1 MFKTFKQQLEQEN
14 ILIFFHQ
21 FQNSKFCFS
30 NISGLIYIK
39 KLQPIQTNSLNK
51 RAIERIEKTYMN
63 STVLFS
69 KTPPVKLFFI
79 AAFPGAISM
88 LASALY
94 QTLDGV
100 FVGQFLGETAFAAL
114 NLAMP
119 FVIINFALADLIGV
133 GSSVPISICLGKK
146 EEEKANNIFTC
157 SCIMIVASGAIIG
170 AILFVTAPFLIQ
182 LMGAEGEFAELATQ
196 YLRVYA
202 LCSPVTTII
211 FAVDNFLRICGYIRG
226 SMFLNI
232 FMSALS
238 GILELLFLG
247 VFRWGIW
254 GAALATC
261 SGILVCAFIAFI
273 PFFRKKTLLRFCR
286 PRFNA
291 KMIRQIISCG
301 NPNFLN
307 NIAGRIT
314 AILMNAILVRL
325 GGETAV
331 SVYGILMFADG
342 FIQPLLYGMC
352 DSLQPAVGYNWGARK
367 FSRVR
372 AIEKCC
378 FTASGIV
385 SLIAVIV
392 IALFPEQI
400 TKLFMAGANSD
411 IMSLSITALRLFSL
425 TYITRWFSF
434 ATQSYMLAVE
444 KPLPASLISV
454 STALIFP
461 VILIGIMWPLGLTGI
476 WLNFAATSILA
487 GLMSLIIL
495 KKLREELKRPDDI

>member
-1 MFKTFKQQLEQEN
+1 
-14 ILIFFHQ
+14 
-21 FQNSKFCFS
+21 
-30 NISGLIYIK
+30 
-39 KLQPIQTNSLNK
+39 
-51 RAIERIEKTYMN
+51 MN

-69 KTPPVKLFFI
+69 KTPPLKLFFLASI
-79 AAFPGAISM
+79 PGAISM

-94 QTLDGV
+94 QTIDGV
-100 FVGQFLGETAFAAL
+100 FVGQFFGACAFAAL

-119 FVIINFALADLIGV
+119 FVIINFSLADLVGV
-133 GSSVPISICLGKK
+133 GSAVPISVCLGQKK
-146 EEEKANNIFTC
+146 TQEANNIFTC
-157 SCIMIVASGAIIG
+157 ACLMIVAAGVVIG
-170 AILFVTAPFLIQ
+170 SILFALAPALIRF
-182 LMGAEGEFAELATQ
+182 MGAEGEFAELAVQ

-211 FAVDNFLRICGYIRG
+211 FAVDNYLRICGFIRG

-232 FMSALS
+232 LMSVLS
-238 GILELLFLG
+238 GVLEFLFLG
-247 VFRWGIW
+247 VLRFGIW

-261 SGILVCAFIAFI
+261 SGMLICAVIAFV
-273 PFFRKKTLLRFCR
+273 PFVRGKALLRFCK
-286 PRFNA
+286 PRFHGR
-291 KMIRQIISCG
+291 MIRQIIACG
-301 NPNFLN
+301 SPNFLN

-314 AILMNAILVRL
+314 SILMNAILVRL

-352 DSLQPAVGYNWGARK
+352 DSLQPAVGYNWGAGE

-385 SLIAVIV
+385 SLLAVCV
-392 IALFPEQI
+392 IALLPEQI
-400 TKLFMAGANSD
+400 TRLFVADAGPEVLS
-411 IMSLSITALRLFSL
+411 MSVGALRLFSI

-444 KPLPASLISV
+444 KPLPASIISV
-454 STALIFP
+454 STALLFP
-461 VILIGIMWPLGLTGI
+461 VILIGILWPLGLTGI
-476 WLNFAATSILA
+476 WLNFAGTAILA
-487 GLMSLIIL
+487 AVLSAIVLIR
-495 KKLREELKRPDDI
+495 LRGELKRPDAGV